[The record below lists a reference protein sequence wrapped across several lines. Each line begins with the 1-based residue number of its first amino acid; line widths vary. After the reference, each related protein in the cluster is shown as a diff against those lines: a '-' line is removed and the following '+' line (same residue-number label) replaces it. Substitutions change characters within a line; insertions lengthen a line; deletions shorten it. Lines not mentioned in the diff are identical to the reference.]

1 MSLDSKGFFPPLI
14 LPLLVAALGLSAC
27 APRIYVEQDKNA
39 NPQSYHRYA
48 WLSPPPAPVKDPILD
63 SQILESRVKQA
74 VEADLAGRGYQEVAA
89 DQGPDF
95 LVTYHTS
102 SKEKVESS
110 GASFSFGIID
120 AFPSGFGSV
129 VVPVGTDVRSREEGT
144 FILDVIDGQT
154 KRLAWRGWTTG
165 WVSQDSYTEDAVNS
179 AVQQILAKF
188 PAS

>member
-1 MSLDSKGFFPPLI
+1 M
-14 LPLLVAALGLSAC
+14 
-27 APRIYVEQDKNA
+27 
-39 NPQSYHRYA
+39 
-48 WLSPPPAPVKDPILD
+48 
-63 SQILESRVKQA
+63 
-74 VEADLAGRGYQEVAA
+74 AA

-154 KRLAWRGWTTG
+154 KRLVWRGWTAD
-165 WVSQDSYTEDAVNS
+165 WVSQENYTEDAVNS

-188 PAS
+188 PAP